1 MKRIFRY
8 NITEKDVGKT
18 IETFLLEHEYTPT
31 CIKSLKKAES
41 LITVNGVWEFVNK
54 KLKENDI
61 LETVFVDEESS
72 ENVPSVEMPLNIVYE
87 DEDILVL
94 NKPENL
100 PIHPTKGYEY
110 TNLANG
116 VVD

>member
-54 KLKENDI
+54 KLTLCK
-61 LETVFVDEESS
+61 
-72 ENVPSVEMPLNIVYE
+72 
-87 DEDILVL
+87 
-94 NKPENL
+94 
-100 PIHPTKGYEY
+100 
-110 TNLANG
+110 
-116 VVD
+116 